1 MAKPVNEYYQR
12 LGETPDALVELGKI
26 NDDGVKSGFKVT
38 CAEENGQIK
47 PHYLQLDNSGTLVEG
62 RKGGTIARG
71 GGSFQVKHGDY
82 VRDGIPG
89 VYIDSGNGDL
99 VLISEGR
106 IRIIAENIDLIATGG
121 DDSGNININSSGD
134 TNIRAY
140 GGIRVNAT
148 DNITIF
154 SQLGAWLEGAN
165 SVYILGKD
173 VEVVDGGT
181 RDKGSQKVIPMG
193 TGSDDAL
200 SPLHTIEEFKRSIR
214 SLLS

>member
-12 LGETPDALVELGKI
+12 VAETPDALVELGKI

-38 CAEENGQIK
+38 CGEENGQIK

-121 DDSGNININSSGD
+121 DNSGNININSSGN

-140 GGIRVNAT
+140 GGIRANAT
-148 DNITIF
+148 GDLTLF
-154 SQLGAWLEGAN
+154 SRLGAWLEAGN
-165 SVYILGKD
+165 EVYIVGKD
-173 VEVVDGGT
+173 VQVVDGGT

-193 TGSDDAL
+193 TGSL
-200 SPLHTIEEFKRSIR
+200 SPLHTIEEWKSMLR